1 MNNKFEEDLKSWLL
15 QVTHGLT
22 PEVEANL
29 HEEISSHYND
39 AVTTHKQTGM
49 SDEEAHQKAM
59 KELGDANEVAKKL
72 RATHLTKD
80 QCRTASI
87 ISLVYPLLM
96 PLALWFLNQ
105 HISES
110 VALIVTELAILFPT
124 LYVLSAFTKLN
135 QYRFRLLDMPLT
147 ILIWSVI
154 VGQSARIL
162 HFAIFQQTVFERGDG
177 LQLFSYGLLSS
188 ILVIIAIIA
197 EFSGGISMILFGSR
211 LAKLT
216 SRLFGLRKPLE
227 IVFCG
232 MGTASLGV
240 GVGVLL
246 DVYLLA
252 GIASVIGYVTLI
264 ITFAL
269 LSLVFYRSAYR
280 RPSNLAIEHA

>member
-1 MNNKFEEDLKSWLL
+1 M
-15 QVTHGLT
+15 
-22 PEVEANL
+22 
-29 HEEISSHYND
+29 ISSALLYSRN
-39 AVTTHKQTGM
+39 
-49 SDEEAHQKAM
+49 
-59 KELGDANEVAKKL
+59 
-72 RATHLTKD
+72 
-80 QCRTASI
+80 
-87 ISLVYPLLM
+87 IS
-96 PLALWFLNQ
+96 
-105 HISES
+105 
-110 VALIVTELAILFPT
+110 AILLLAFS
-124 LYVLSAFTKLN
+124 LSAA
-135 QYRFRLLDMPLT
+135 
-147 ILIWSVI
+147 VI

-197 EFSGGISMILFGSR
+197 EFSSGISMILFGSR